1 MATGGDV
8 SNVVIMNENATE
20 ISTEV
25 AQDDAQIILEVLD
38 KLRKRKSGQ
47 NLENVLKLCEKD
59 FKWSREETR
68 AVIDEAKINKVVEE
82 FIIDGK
88 TSFRKFGQD
97 VVFRSKAKPAT
108 SKAVDSNFVS
118 DFIDFKKHISN
129 EFSVLKAKVSQ
140 GQSPPTDDNERPL
153 GRSDLVQSLHDRI
166 DSLEKQLDCQNQ
178 TILKMTDT
186 QQVRVTETANHQRIS
201 PSINNAGVAIETK
214 PKSSMDDMSPTHKQL
229 QFPKDKKVDK
239 QSGKHE
245 EVANMSKDDS
255 VTVIE
260 DEKQKTKVAGNKS
273 RKSVIVIGD
282 SLLNGID
289 DRGLCKHHNVKVRPH
304 PGATTRDIADHVKPV
319 ARRKPDMVIIH
330 CGTNDFTND
339 VDTTKHLKEVVQILK
354 EETPHSKIVMS
365 AAIMRRDRQGMKKKI
380 DELNCKIKAV
390 CVEQRL
396 DFFNDSNVDNS
407 CLGQKGLHLNL
418 RGNAAFANNL

>member
-8 SNVVIMNENATE
+8 SNVVIINENATE

-68 AVIDEAKINKVVEE
+68 AVIDEVKINKIIEE

-88 TSFRKFGQD
+88 ISFRKFGQD

-108 SKAVDSNFVS
+108 SKAVDSSFVS

-140 GQSPPTDDNERPL
+140 GRSPPTDDNERPL

-166 DSLEKQLDCQNQ
+166 DSLGKQLDCQNQ
-178 TILKMTDT
+178 IILKMIDT
-186 QQVRVTETANHQRIS
+186 QQVRVTETANYQKIS

-229 QFPKDKKVDK
+229 QLPKDKKVNQRSGSTHKQFPKDKKVDK

-260 DEKQKTKVAGNKS
+260 DENQKTKVAGNKS

-304 PGATTRDIADHVKPV
+304 PGTTTRDIADHVKPV

-330 CGTNDFTND
+330 CGTNDLTND

-380 DELNCKIKAV
+380 DELKVTVNVCGTKFGFRSLKAELLTE
-390 CVEQRL
+390 CR
-396 DFFNDSNVDNS
+396 
-407 CLGQKGLHLNL
+407 
-418 RGNAAFANNL
+418 